1 MADFTSWA
9 RPTLE
14 RLATELQ
21 ADNQRLRETN
31 EELQAERRE
40 ALAAWRAEVRR
51 NDSTELNLMEESDE
65 PGHANAD
72 R

>member
-1 MADFTSWA
+1 MADFAAWA
-9 RPTLE
+9 RSTLE

-21 ADNQRLRETN
+21 ADNQRLREAN
-31 EELQAERRE
+31 EQLQAERRE

-51 NDSTELNLMEESDE
+51 NESIELTEVTQHERIHHPE
-65 PGHANAD
+65 

>member
-21 ADNQRLRETN
+21 ADNERLREEN
-31 EELQAERRE
+31 EDLKAERHE

-51 NDSTELNLMEESDE
+51 NESTELTEVTQHERIHHPE
-65 PGHANAD
+65 

>member
-21 ADNQRLRETN
+21 ADNQRLREAN

-51 NDSTELNLMEESDE
+51 ASTELKTNMEVTQHERIHHPE
-65 PGHANAD
+65 

>member
-1 MADFTSWA
+1 VADFTTWA

-21 ADNQRLRETN
+21 ADNQRLREAN

-40 ALAAWRAEVRR
+40 ALAAWRAEIRR
-51 NDSTELNLMEESDE
+51 ASTELKNHH
-65 PGHANAD
+65 GGNAA
-72 R
+72 

>member
-1 MADFTSWA
+1 MADFATWA

-21 ADNQRLRETN
+21 ADNQRLREAN
-31 EELQAERRE
+31 EELQAERHE

-51 NDSTELNLMEESDE
+51 ASTELKNHH
-65 PGHANAD
+65 GGNAA
-72 R
+72 

>member
-1 MADFTSWA
+1 MADFTTWS

-14 RLATELQ
+14 RLAAELQ
-21 ADNQRLRETN
+21 TDNQRLRDEN
-31 EELQAERRE
+31 EELQAERHE
-40 ALAAWRAEVRR
+40 ALAAWRAEVCR
-51 NDSTELNLMEESDE
+51 NESTELKLMEESDE

>member
-21 ADNQRLRETN
+21 ADNQRLREAN
-31 EELQAERRE
+31 EELKAERHE
-40 ALAAWRAEVRR
+40 ALDAWRAEVRH
-51 NDSTELNLMEESDE
+51 NDSTELTEVTQHERIHHPE
-65 PGHANAD
+65 

>member
-1 MADFTSWA
+1 MADFTTWA

-21 ADNQRLRETN
+21 ADNQRLREAN
-31 EELQAERRE
+31 EELQAERLA

-51 NDSTELNLMEESDE
+51 ASTELKNHY
-65 PGHANAD
+65 GGNAA
-72 R
+72 